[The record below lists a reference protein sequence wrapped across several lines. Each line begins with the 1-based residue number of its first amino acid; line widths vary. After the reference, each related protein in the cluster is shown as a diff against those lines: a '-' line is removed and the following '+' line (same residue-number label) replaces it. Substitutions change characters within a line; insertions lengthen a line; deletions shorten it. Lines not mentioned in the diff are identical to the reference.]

1 MEQITKLLFA
11 ATFLSIFCYLL
22 FFSSMGQAGNGG
34 EYWGFDGYVEPWK
47 AAEKSFEKQDYRF
60 LQVAI
65 RDPYG
70 EIVREA
76 PAYQGCDNHPGGK
89 ENALRPSSE
98 EPIHGVDSVR
108 LATNFARTYNQSMMW
123 QLADMMNNRCEIWTD

>member
-47 AAEKSFEKQDYRF
+47 AAEMSFDKRDYRF

-65 RDPYG
+65 RDPFG
-70 EIVREA
+70 GITLEA
-76 PAYQGCDNHPGGK
+76 PAYQGCDNHPLGK
-89 ENALRPSSE
+89 EYALRPSSE

-108 LATNFARTYNQSMMW
+108 LAADFARRYNQSMMW
-123 QLADMMNNRCEIWTD
+123 RLADMMNNRCEIWTD